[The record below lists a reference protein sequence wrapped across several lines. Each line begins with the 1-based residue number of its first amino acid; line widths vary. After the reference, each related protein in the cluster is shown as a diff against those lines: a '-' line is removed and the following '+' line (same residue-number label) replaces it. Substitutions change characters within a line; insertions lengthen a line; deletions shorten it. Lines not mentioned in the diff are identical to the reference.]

1 MCYIRKGSCKH
12 FIIGGLIP
20 SVLLA
25 LGGLY
30 FFIFLNTEKS
40 EGRSIYGIFW
50 TFSIVWILIFILG
63 YFRGYN
69 PCNRI
74 MRGIERGN
82 DLIKYVDVLQKESRV
97 NKYGGV
103 IYVGEEDDKREK
115 LQNGII
121 KDMKDEWSGKLDKP

>member
-1 MCYIRKGSCKH
+1 
-12 FIIGGLIP
+12 
-20 SVLLA
+20 
-25 LGGLY
+25 
-30 FFIFLNTEKS
+30 
-40 EGRSIYGIFW
+40 
-50 TFSIVWILIFILG
+50 
-63 YFRGYN
+63 
-69 PCNRI
+69 